1 MRVKLPGRICCRDDH
16 SFLWPQ
22 EPGRA
27 RRLGI
32 PKAICMHELRIFAFY
47 HSGAEL
53 APFAN
58 SAPPC
63 ECATLRG
70 RFEHPRFKAGLRLL
84 NWKSK
89 TVICPCVS
97 NIVFAQTDFPH
108 SHESFTL
115 GACLVGRAPLR
126 APCRRAVPLK
136 RALGN
141 IIPPLVDRTGT

>member
-47 HSGAEL
+47 HSGAKLPPL
-53 APFAN
+53 AN
-58 SAPPC
+58 GAPPC
-63 ECATLRG
+63 GRAALKG
-70 RFEHPRFKAGLRLL
+70 RFGHPCFKAGLRL

-89 TVICPCVS
+89 TVVGPCVS
-97 NIVFAQTDFPH
+97 NIVLTQTGCSH

-115 GACLVGRAPLR
+115 GACLVGRAPSR
-126 APCRRAVPLK
+126 APCRGSVPLK
-136 RALGN
+136 RPLGN